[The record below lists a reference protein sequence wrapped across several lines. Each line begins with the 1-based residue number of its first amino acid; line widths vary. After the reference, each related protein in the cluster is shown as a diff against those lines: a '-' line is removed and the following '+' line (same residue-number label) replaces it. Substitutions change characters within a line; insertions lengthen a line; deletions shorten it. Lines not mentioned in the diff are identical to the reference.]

1 MTDTQEKKTT
11 ENKNQTVKKQDSKSI
26 EETSNQIVS
35 NFKTKIEDILKSWQ
49 VKVGLVIAILIGIFA
64 LVFFWQHIIAV
75 WGMKTWSSR
84 SGAIPIECMIKDTND
99 DQYISCSAIRDEQ
112 IIPLECGTNIL
123 NIGCRVNYGT
133 AASPPVSGR
142 AIK

>member
-1 MTDTQEKKTT
+1 MTDTQKQPTPKPSSP
-11 ENKNQTVKKQDSKSI
+11 TVTKEDSA
-26 EETSNQIVS
+26 SNVEVS
-35 NFKTKIEDILKSWQ
+35 MEVVDQFTGKIKAMINSWQ
-49 VKVGLVIAILIGIFA
+49 VKLGLVIAVLISILTV
-64 LVFFWQHIIAV
+64 VFFWQHIVAV
-75 WGMKTWSSR
+75 WGMKQWSAR
-84 SGAIPIECMIKDTND
+84 SGAIPIECMVKDTND

-142 AIK
+142 K